1 MCLRT
6 LHDRVRDLGMGAMY
20 EAHLH
25 CGFRDLL
32 DSNSAEWASSD
43 VALKVIHL
51 KAFDAAGV
59 PLAEIIEHYRE
70 ARAPPHAGQPAGHG
84 ETLSGGGL
92 LAPGPGGH
100 RCRDRRPSLTRW

>member
-1 MCLRT
+1 
-6 LHDRVRDLGMGAMY
+6 MGAMY
-20 EAHLH
+20 EGHLH
-25 CGFRDLL
+25 SGFRDLL

-70 ARAPPHAGQPAGHG
+70 TLAQAEPGHTTDSLPATVKLYREAGYWPPVPEDIDAATDAQA
-84 ETLSGGGL
+84 
-92 LAPGPGGH
+92 
-100 RCRDRRPSLTRW
+100 